1 MAQRRTERNMATTRS
16 TSTQRGQKI
25 NACCISALHGN
36 CSPSDKEEDDH
47 ARGHLFYFSL
57 SSFPAF
63 HLFTT
68 NVTRALSL
76 KAIKGKA
83 GATSKENK
91 NNTHTHALLAKTS
104 THAHHPSK
112 ETWDL
117 LPLSKA
123 CNPYYEYFSAR
134 QHEQQ
139 QNLLDVGP
147 FMLEPAYILMSALHT
162 IWA

>member
-1 MAQRRTERNMATTRS
+1 MATTRS

-91 NNTHTHALLAKTS
+91 NNTHTHSSLRHRHTRTTPQKRPGICSLSRKLVTPTTS
-104 THAHHPSK
+104 ISVQDNTSNSK
-112 ETWDL
+112 IYWT
-117 LPLSKA
+117 
-123 CNPYYEYFSAR
+123 
-134 QHEQQ
+134 
-139 QNLLDVGP
+139 
-147 FMLEPAYILMSALHT
+147 
-162 IWA
+162 